1 VRDRLVLVACILAS
15 SLTGMDGLMTT
26 TALPAMAETFDVG
39 LAVQQWIVAGFLLA
53 LGSLLLVGGALGDL
67 YGRWRIFGLGAVA
80 SGLAV
85 TVCALAPNP
94 ALLLVGRL
102 LQGMAA
108 ALLLPSVLAVLT
120 RTYEGERRS
129 KAIASWSAWS
139 GLSVIAGPI
148 VGGLLIDALSWRAI
162 YWVQVPFAALVVV
175 LIYRAAPRQEERA
188 VATGRVDLGGA
199 LLAVLAIGGPVFFV
213 IQGSNTGWTNPL
225 VVAAL
230 VAGLA
235 ALVLFVWW
243 ERRAATPLLPL
254 SLFRI
259 RRFTL
264 LNVVTFVLY
273 GGLIACGTYT
283 VLFLQDGLRFHPAV
297 AGVVSAVPII
307 VLFARS
313 GRFGALADRFGGTV
327 FVAAG
332 LIVAGLGMLL
342 LLRVDA
348 VDDLFTLVLP
358 STLIHG
364 LGLAMLVAPL
374 TAGVMSAVPGER
386 AGIASGINNAVAR
399 TGSMAAIAV
408 IGVLISLQFSAS
420 LEHALEGKEAGQ
432 AVRQAVE
439 QARQH
444 PFSTTPRGRLS
455 PAERTEL
462 EPILSTAAVDAFRSG
477 MAVTAGL
484 ALTAGVIAFA
494 GLRHR
499 PRPRYDAAGTIG
511 CPITGARTHL
521 DAVAPPAH
529 RE

>member
-1 VRDRLVLVACILAS
+1 
-15 SLTGMDGLMTT
+15 MTT
-26 TALPAMAETFDVG
+26 TALPAIADDFEVG

-67 YGRWRIFGLGAVA
+67 YGRWRVFRLGAVA
-80 SGLAV
+80 SGVAV

-120 RTYEGERRS
+120 RAYEGEQRS

-139 GLSVIAGPI
+139 GLSVIAGPL

-162 YWVQVPFAALVVV
+162 YWVQVPFAALVVF
-175 LIYRAAPRQEERA
+175 LIYRASPRQEERA
-188 VATGRVDLGGA
+188 SAGRVDIGGA
-199 LLAVLAIGGPVFFV
+199 LLAVVAIGGPVFYV
-213 IQGSNTGWTNPL
+213 IQGSNAGWSSPP

-235 ALVLFVWW
+235 ALVLFGWW
-243 ERRAATPLLPL
+243 ERRAASPLLPL

-259 RRFTL
+259 RRFTM

-283 VLFLQDGLRFHPAV
+283 VMFLQDGLGYHPAV

-307 VLFARS
+307 VLFALS
-313 GRFGALADRFGGTV
+313 GRFGALSDRFGGTV
-327 FVAAG
+327 FVAG
-332 LIVAGLGMLL
+332 GSLVAGLGMLL
-342 LLRVDA
+342 LLRVDSA
-348 VDDLFTLVLP
+348 DDLFTLVLP

-374 TAGVMSAVPGER
+374 TAGVMSAVPGSR

-420 LEHALEGKEAGQ
+420 LDRALEGKDLGPAMAG
-432 AVRQAVE
+432 AVE
-439 QARQH
+439 QAHEH
-444 PFSTTPRGRLS
+444 PFSGTPRGQLS
-455 PAERTEL
+455 GAERAEL
-462 EPILSTAAVDAFRSG
+462 SPILSTAAVDAFRSG
-477 MAVTAGL
+477 MGVTSGL
-484 ALTAGVIAFA
+484 AFAAGAIGLV
-494 GLRHR
+494 GLRSR
-499 PRPRYDAAGTIG
+499 PRPGYDAAGTIG

-521 DAVAPPAH
+521 EAAPIGSGDRSPGPVDA
-529 RE
+529 